1 MSVFFIR
8 IGRDRTMVPGL
19 RLLVEKR
26 TAQRGQI
33 KALGVIDQFLQFEIG
48 RRPMAD
54 MVKMVEAALTIR
66 LSPDDKIIGDIK
78 DRHARAPVRR
88 PGPGPGPGR
97 RRPEK

>member
-1 MSVFFIR
+1 
-8 IGRDRTMVPGL
+8 
-19 RLLVEKR
+19 
-26 TAQRGQI
+26 
-33 KALGVIDQFLQFEIG
+33 
-48 RRPMAD
+48 MAD